1 LFGSKYVKINEY
13 RVTMNRKKSGGIVY
27 STNPE
32 FKFGEE
38 TASLVTLPAS
48 QQLLY
53 IWLDSKARKG
63 KTVTLIK
70 GFKGT
75 EPDLESLARKIKSL
89 CGTGGSVKGGE
100 IIIQG
105 DFREKVILFLM
116 KEGYKTKKAGG

>member
-13 RVTMNRKKSGGIVY
+13 RFTMNRKKSGGIVY
-27 STNPE
+27 STNPD
-32 FKFGEE
+32 FKFEQE
-38 TASLVTLPAS
+38 AASQLTLPVN

-75 EPDLESLARKIKSL
+75 EQDLENLARQIKSL
-89 CGTGGSVKGGE
+89 CGTGGSVKSGE

-105 DFREKVILFLM
+105 DFREKIMLFLN

>member
-13 RVTMNRKKSGGIVY
+13 RFTMNRKKSGGVVY
-27 STNPE
+27 STNPD
-32 FKFGEE
+32 FKFERE
-38 TASLVTLPAS
+38 SASQVTLPAN

-75 EPDLESLARKIKSL
+75 EQDLDNLARQIKSL
-89 CGTGGSVKGGE
+89 CGTGGSAKNEE

-105 DFREKVILFLM
+105 DFREKIILFLN